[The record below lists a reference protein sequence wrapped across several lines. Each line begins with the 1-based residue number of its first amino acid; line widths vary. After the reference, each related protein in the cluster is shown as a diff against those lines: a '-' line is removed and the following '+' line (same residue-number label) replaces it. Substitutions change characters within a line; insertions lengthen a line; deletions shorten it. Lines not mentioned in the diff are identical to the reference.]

1 MRMGSEKGELRKQ
14 EMGMVFL
21 LVLKLLGVKRGRGVV
36 LLHKNLTFKDVV

>member
-21 LVLKLLGVKRGRGVV
+21 LVLKLLGVKRGSVV
-36 LLHKNLTFKDVV
+36 LLHKNLTFKDVVV